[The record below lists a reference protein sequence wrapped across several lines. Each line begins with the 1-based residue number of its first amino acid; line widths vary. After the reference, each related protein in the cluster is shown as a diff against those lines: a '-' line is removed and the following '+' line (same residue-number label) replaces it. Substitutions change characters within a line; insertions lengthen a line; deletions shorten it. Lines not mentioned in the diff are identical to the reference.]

1 MAVTGVAEKQGMIF
15 DPVDFYKLGTVAVDK
30 ISRMLGSE
38 VIILENLSIDWDI
51 CVLITG
57 QHETP
62 EQNTSRNKYLRIRL
76 MPTRWNG
83 T

>member
-1 MAVTGVAEKQGMIF
+1 MAVTGVAEKQGRIF
-15 DPVDFYKLGTVAVDK
+15 DPVDFYKLGTVAVDE

-57 QHETP
+57 QHETS
-62 EQNTSRNKYLRIRL
+62 EQKT
-76 MPTRWNG
+76 
-83 T
+83 